1 MNKEDCIKLTL
12 ISIFLTTLILQI
24 IGIYMVRDTL
34 LKLNLNSLSF
44 GIDNINGTL
53 KSIDNILN
61 NLDVELVKHILIRLN
76 KTLTEGINPTIS
88 LSINNNIPASIVTN
102 NNNIP

>member
-34 LKLNLNSLSF
+34 LKLNLNGLSY
-44 GIDNINGTL
+44 GIDNINGNL
-53 KSIDNILN
+53 KSIDNVLN

>member
-44 GIDNINGTL
+44 GIDNINGNL

-76 KTLTEGINPTIS
+76 KTLTEGINPTIN